1 MGFQLIK
8 IRNLKLFRIF
18 LLFFHKNY
26 FMCYNCYGDM
36 MKVIVV
42 DNKKN
47 KNNNSGGNNIEYH
60 LNVAIEWLIYMFGYA
75 LVLII
80 TSNLFRSLY
89 VENIYYGFLA
99 AVIIYVLN
107 KTVKPVL
114 VTLTLPLIGMSLGLF
129 YFVIN
134 VIILLIVNLIL
145 GKHFYLTG
153 FFSPFIVSIFIS
165 LMNVLMENLIIKP
178 LIERCKK

>member
-1 MGFQLIK
+1 
-8 IRNLKLFRIF
+8 
-18 LLFFHKNY
+18 
-26 FMCYNCYGDM
+26 

-42 DNKKN
+42 EDNKKSKKN
-47 KNNNSGGNNIEYH
+47 KNSEIEYR
-60 LNVAIEWLIYMFGYA
+60 LNLFLEWLIYMFGYA

-89 VENIYYGFLA
+89 VDNFWYGFLA
-99 AVIIYVLN
+99 AIIIFVLN

-114 VTLTLPLIGMSLGLF
+114 VTITLPLIGMSLGLF

-134 VIILLIVNLIL
+134 VFILLLVNLIL
-145 GKHFYLTG
+145 GKHFYMTG
-153 FFSPFIVSIFIS
+153 FLSPFVVSIFIS
-165 LMNVLMENLIIKP
+165 LMNVLMESLIIKP

>member
-1 MGFQLIK
+1 
-8 IRNLKLFRIF
+8 
-18 LLFFHKNY
+18 
-26 FMCYNCYGDM
+26 

-42 DNKKN
+42 DDNNKKN
-47 KNNNSGGNNIEYH
+47 NKIEYH
-60 LNVAIEWLIYMFGYA
+60 LNIILEWLIYMFGYA

-89 VENIYYGFLA
+89 VENIIYGFLA
-99 AVIIYVLN
+99 AIIIYILN

-134 VIILLIVNLIL
+134 VIILLIVDLIL

-165 LMNVLMENLIIKP
+165 TMNVLMDNFIIKP
-178 LIERCKK
+178 LIERCKR

>member
-1 MGFQLIK
+1 
-8 IRNLKLFRIF
+8 
-18 LLFFHKNY
+18 
-26 FMCYNCYGDM
+26 

-42 DNKKN
+42 DDNNKKN
-47 KNNNSGGNNIEYH
+47 NKIEYH
-60 LNVAIEWLIYMFGYA
+60 LNIILEWLIYMFGYA

-80 TSNLFRSLY
+80 KSNLFRSLY
-89 VENIYYGFLA
+89 VENIIYGFLA
-99 AVIIYVLN
+99 AIIIYILN

-134 VIILLIVNLIL
+134 VIILLIVDLIL

-165 LMNVLMENLIIKP
+165 TMNVLMDNFIIKT
-178 LIERCKK
+178 LIERCKR